1 MCTFDVGGVTV
12 GSHDSGKKAGA
23 QEGGSLGAQDATR
36 APQAES
42 QGKGEPARETGKSRL
57 AVYVLL
63 ALSFAL
69 GCTEFTIIGIEPDIA
84 SSLGVELSGVGNLV
98 GYFAIAYAVCTPL
111 LAVFTGRFRRYRLML
126 VYLVIFNIGNLCTM
140 FAPVYGVLAVGR
152 ILTAAVSG
160 ALLATSLTFVPE
172 LVPGRRVASVV
183 SLIYTGFSI
192 ASVLGVPAGKLICG
206 AFGWNITFGVAAG
219 LAFLVSVALVVCMP
233 RTGATDEPSTPA
245 DQLVLVTDG
254 RVIAG
259 MLIFVFGAG
268 GTYAFYTYVTP
279 VLQDVMGLS
288 SQAAST
294 MLVVYGLACVA
305 SNLLSGWV
313 AQRFGVVGLVGS
325 CLIQAVLL
333 ALLFFTTG
341 SLVPGLINVALIGV
355 GMYVVNS
362 PGQMHF
368 LNIAQR
374 DYPKALTMAA
384 SVQPMSFNIGI
395 AVGSFVGGTVVA
407 GPGLVY
413 IGFAGAVLS
422 VVGAVCAWLAAHLK
436 GRARK

>member
-1 MCTFDVGGVTV
+1 MGL
-12 GSHDSGKKAGA
+12 GKKGEVAATDAEDRAVAGGAVASVKDAGA
-23 QEGGSLGAQDATR
+23 TDVEQ
-36 APQAES
+36 P
-42 QGKGEPARETGKSRL
+42 RETGRSRV
-57 AVYVLL
+57 AVFVLL

-84 SSLGVELSGVGNLV
+84 TSLGADLSLVGNLV
-98 GYFAIAYAVCTPL
+98 GYFAIVYAVCTPL

-126 VYLVIFNIGNLCTM
+126 VYLVVFNVGNLCTM
-140 FAPVYGVLAVGR
+140 LAPSYAVLAVGR
-152 ILTAAVSG
+152 VLTAAVSG

-172 LVPGRRVASVV
+172 LVPSRRVAPVV
-183 SLIYTGFSI
+183 SLVYTGFSI

-206 AFGWNITFGVAAG
+206 AFGWNVAFGVAAG
-219 LAFLVSVALVVCMP
+219 LAVAVSVALVVFMP

-268 GTYAFYTYVTP
+268 GTYVFYTYVTP

-288 SQAAST
+288 TEAAST
-294 MLVVYGLACVA
+294 VLMVYGGACVA

-313 AQRFGVVGLVGS
+313 AQRFGVAGLVGS

-333 ALLFFTTG
+333 VLLYFATG
-341 SLVPGLINVALIGV
+341 SLVAGIVDILLIGV
-355 GMYVVNS
+355 GMYVVNA

-374 DYPKALTMAA
+374 DYPRALTMAT

-395 AVGSFVGGTVVA
+395 ALGSFVGGVVVA
-407 GPGLVY
+407 GPGLAY
-413 IGFAGAVLS
+413 LGFAGAVLS
-422 VVGAVCAWLAAHLK
+422 VVGAVFAWLAAHLK
-436 GRARK
+436 GRARRK

>member
-1 MCTFDVGGVTV
+1 M
-12 GSHDSGKKAGA
+12 GSDRCDDMAGKVAVEGSATQNQPAATKGA
-23 QEGGSLGAQDATR
+23 A
-36 APQAES
+36 
-42 QGKGEPARETGKSRL
+42 ARETGRSRL
-57 AVYVLL
+57 AVLVLL

-84 SSLGVELSGVGNLV
+84 SSLGCDLALVGNLV

-111 LAVFTGRFRRYRLML
+111 LAVFTGRFRRYQLML
-126 VYLVIFNIGNLCTM
+126 VYLVVFNIGNLCTM
-140 FAPVYGVLAVGR
+140 LAPNYAVLVVGR
-152 ILTAAVSG
+152 MLTAAVSG

-172 LVPGRRVASVV
+172 LVPERRVAKVV

-192 ASVLGVPAGKLICG
+192 ASVLGVPAGKLICS
-206 AFGWNITFGVAAG
+206 ALGWNVTFGVAAG
-219 LAFLVSVALVVCMP
+219 LALLVSVALVACMP
-233 RTGATDEPSTPA
+233 RTGATDEPSTPR

-254 RVIAG
+254 RVLAG

-268 GTYAFYTYVTP
+268 GTYVFYTYVTS

-288 SQAAST
+288 AQFASSV
-294 MLVVYGLACVA
+294 LVAYGFACVV

-333 ALLFFTTG
+333 ALLALTTNN
-341 SLVPGLINVALIGV
+341 LVAGLVNVVLIGV

-374 DYPKALTMAA
+374 DYPRALTMAA

-395 AVGSFVGGTVVA
+395 AAGSFVGGVVVA
-407 GPGLVY
+407 GPGLTWLGY
-413 IGFAGAVLS
+413 AGAVMC
-422 VVGAVCAWLAAHLK
+422 VAGAVFAWLAAHLK
-436 GRARK
+436 GKAKRAA

>member
-1 MCTFDVGGVTV
+1 MGLDRKSEEEGALTGASGG
-12 GSHDSGKKAGA
+12 
-23 QEGGSLGAQDATR
+23 
-36 APQAES
+36 QARET
-42 QGKGEPARETGKSRL
+42 QACEKPACETGKSRV

-84 SSLGVELSGVGNLV
+84 SSLGVDLSLVGNLV

-111 LAVFTGRFRRYRLML
+111 LAVFTGRFRRYQLML
-126 VYLVIFNIGNLCTM
+126 VYLVVFNVGNLCTM
-140 FAPVYGVLAVGR
+140 LAPSYAVLAVGR
-152 ILTAAVSG
+152 MLTAAVSG

-172 LVPGRRVASVV
+172 LVPDRRVAPVV

-206 AFGWNITFGVAAG
+206 MFGWNVTFGVAAG
-219 LAFLVSVALVVCMP
+219 LAVVVSVALVACMP

-245 DQLVLVTDG
+245 DQLVLITDG

-268 GTYAFYTYVTP
+268 GTYVFYTYVTP

-288 SQAAST
+288 SQMAST
-294 MLVVYGLACVA
+294 VLMAYGFACVV

-313 AQRFGVVGLVGS
+313 AQRFGVIGLAGS

-341 SLVPGLINVALIGV
+341 NLVAGLVNVLLIGV

-374 DYPKALTMAA
+374 DYPRALTMAA

-395 AVGSFVGGTVVA
+395 AAGSFVGGVVVA
-407 GPGLVY
+407 GPGLAY
-413 IGFAGAVLS
+413 LGLAGAVMCLA
-422 VVGAVCAWLAAHLK
+422 GAVFAWLAAHLK
-436 GRARK
+436 GRARRGE

>member
-1 MCTFDVGGVTV
+1 MGLDRKSEEEDALTGASGGQVRET
-12 GSHDSGKKAGA
+12 
-23 QEGGSLGAQDATR
+23 
-36 APQAES
+36 QACEKS
-42 QGKGEPARETGKSRL
+42 ARETGRSRV

-84 SSLGVELSGVGNLV
+84 SSLGVDLSLVGNLV

-111 LAVFTGRFRRYRLML
+111 LAVFTGRFRRYQLML
-126 VYLVIFNIGNLCTM
+126 VYLVVFNVGNLCTM
-140 FAPVYGVLAVGR
+140 LAPSYAVLAVGR
-152 ILTAAVSG
+152 MLTAAVSG

-172 LVPGRRVASVV
+172 LVPDRRVAPVV

-206 AFGWNITFGVAAG
+206 MFGWNVTFGVAAG
-219 LAFLVSVALVVCMP
+219 LAVVVSVALVACMP

-245 DQLVLVTDG
+245 DQLVLIADG

-268 GTYAFYTYVTP
+268 GTYVFYTYVTP

-288 SQAAST
+288 SQMAST
-294 MLVVYGLACVA
+294 VLMAYGFACVV

-313 AQRFGVVGLVGS
+313 AQRFGVIGLAGS

-341 SLVPGLINVALIGV
+341 NLVAGLVNVLLIGV

-374 DYPKALTMAA
+374 DYPRALTMAA

-395 AVGSFVGGTVVA
+395 AAGSFVGGVVVA
-407 GPGLVY
+407 GPGLAY
-413 IGFAGAVLS
+413 LGFAGAVMCLA
-422 VVGAVCAWLAAHLK
+422 GAVFAWLAAHLK
-436 GRARK
+436 GRTRK

>member
-1 MCTFDVGGVTV
+1 MGL
-12 GSHDSGKKAGA
+12 GKKVEAEGAGVVR
-23 QEGGSLGAQDATR
+23 EH
-36 APQAES
+36 
-42 QGKGEPARETGKSRL
+42 ETGKARV

-69 GCTEFTIIGIEPDIA
+69 GCMEFTIIGIEPDIA
-84 SSLGVELSGVGNLV
+84 GSLGVDLSLVGNLV

-111 LAVFTGRFRRYRLML
+111 LAVFTGRFRRYQLML
-126 VYLVIFNIGNLCTM
+126 VYLVIFNLGNICT
-140 FAPVYGVLAVGR
+140 VLAPSYEVLTAGR

-172 LVPGRRVASVV
+172 LVPASRVAPVV

-192 ASVLGVPAGKLICG
+192 ASVLGVPAGKVICG
-206 AFGWNITFGVAAG
+206 MFGWNVTFGVAAG
-219 LAFLVSVALVVCMP
+219 LAVVVSVLLVACMP

-245 DQLVLVTDG
+245 DQLVLLTDG
-254 RVIAG
+254 RIIAC
-259 MLIFVFGAG
+259 MLVFVFGAG
-268 GTYAFYTYVTP
+268 GTYVFYTYVTP

-288 SQAAST
+288 SELAST
-294 MLVVYGLACVA
+294 VLMAYGFTCVL
-305 SNLLSGWV
+305 SNLLSGVV
-313 AQRFGVVGLVGS
+313 AQRFGVVGLAGS

-341 SLVPGLINVALIGV
+341 NFVAGLVNILLIGV
-355 GMYVVNS
+355 GMYVVNA

-374 DYPKALTMAA
+374 DYPKALTMAT

-395 AVGSFVGGTVVA
+395 AVGSFVGGVMVA
-407 GPGLVY
+407 GPGLSY
-413 IGFAGAVLS
+413 LGFAGAALS
-422 VVGAVCAWLAAHLK
+422 VVGAACAWLAAHLK
-436 GRARK
+436 GRPGQAARP

>member
-1 MCTFDVGGVTV
+1 M
-12 GSHDSGKKAGA
+12 GSHDGGKKASAKTSGGLEA
-23 QEGGSLGAQDATR
+23 QAC
-36 APQAES
+36 PQEAH
-42 QGKGEPARETGKSRL
+42 ETGRSRI

-111 LAVFTGRFRRYRLML
+111 LAVFTGRFRRYQLML
-126 VYLVIFNIGNLCTM
+126 VYLVIFNVGNFCTVL
-140 FAPVYGVLAVGR
+140 APSYAVLAVGR

-172 LVPGRRVASVV
+172 LVPERRVAPVV

-206 AFGWNITFGVAAG
+206 VLGWNVTFGVAAG
-219 LAFLVSVALVVCMP
+219 IALAVSAALVACMP
-233 RTGATDEPSTPA
+233 RTGATDEPSTPR

-279 VLQDVMGLS
+279 VLQDVMGLT

-294 MLVVYGLACVA
+294 VLVVYGLACVA

-325 CLIQAVLL
+325 CLVQAVLL
-333 ALLFFTTG
+333 ALLCFTTG
-341 SLVPGLINVALIGV
+341 SLVAGLINVILIGV

-374 DYPKALTMAA
+374 DYPRALTMAA

-395 AVGSFVGGTVVA
+395 AVGSFVGGMVVA
-407 GPGLVY
+407 GPGLAF
-413 IGFAGAVLS
+413 IGFAGAALS

-436 GRARK
+436 GRKRK

>member
-1 MCTFDVGGVTV
+1 MGLGKKGEVAATDAEDRAVAGGAVASVKDVGAKDAGV
-12 GSHDSGKKAGA
+12 
-23 QEGGSLGAQDATR
+23 
-36 APQAES
+36 AEVE
-42 QGKGEPARETGKSRL
+42 QPRETGRSRV
-57 AVYVLL
+57 AVFVLL

-84 SSLGVELSGVGNLV
+84 TSLGADLSLVGNLV
-98 GYFAIAYAVCTPL
+98 GYFAIVYAVCTPL
-111 LAVFTGRFRRYRLML
+111 LAVFTGRFRRYWLML
-126 VYLVIFNIGNLCTM
+126 VYLVVFNVGNLCTM
-140 FAPVYGVLAVGR
+140 LAPSYAVLAVGR
-152 ILTAAVSG
+152 VLTAAVSG

-172 LVPGRRVASVV
+172 LVPSRRVAPVV
-183 SLIYTGFSI
+183 SLVYTGFSI

-206 AFGWNITFGVAAG
+206 AFGWNVAFGVAAG
-219 LAFLVSVALVVCMP
+219 LAVAVSVALVVFMP

-268 GTYAFYTYVTP
+268 GTYVFYTYVTP

-288 SQAAST
+288 TEAAST
-294 MLVVYGLACVA
+294 VLMVYGGACVA

-313 AQRFGVVGLVGS
+313 AQRFGVAGLVGS

-333 ALLFFTTG
+333 VLLYFATG
-341 SLVPGLINVALIGV
+341 SLVAGIVDILLIGV
-355 GMYVVNS
+355 GMYVVNA

-374 DYPKALTMAA
+374 DYPRALTMAT

-395 AVGSFVGGTVVA
+395 ALGSFVGGVVVA
-407 GPGLVY
+407 GPGLAY
-413 IGFAGAVLS
+413 LGFAGAVLS
-422 VVGAVCAWLAAHLK
+422 VVGAVFAWLAAHLK
-436 GRARK
+436 GRARRK

>member
-1 MCTFDVGGVTV
+1 MGLDRK
-12 GSHDSGKKAGA
+12 SEDAGA
-23 QEGGSLGAQDATR
+23 LTDASGG
-36 APQAES
+36 QARET
-42 QGKGEPARETGKSRL
+42 QTRETGKSRV

-84 SSLGVELSGVGNLV
+84 SSLGVDLSLVGNLV

-111 LAVFTGRFRRYRLML
+111 LAVFTGRFRRYQLML
-126 VYLVIFNIGNLCTM
+126 VYLVVFNVGNLCTM
-140 FAPVYGVLAVGR
+140 LAPSYAVLAVGR
-152 ILTAAVSG
+152 MLTAAVSG

-172 LVPGRRVASVV
+172 LVPDRRVAPVV

-206 AFGWNITFGVAAG
+206 AFGWNVTFGVAAG
-219 LAFLVSVALVVCMP
+219 LAVVVSVALVACMP

-245 DQLVLVTDG
+245 DQLVLIADG

-268 GTYAFYTYVTP
+268 GTYVFYTYVTP

-288 SQAAST
+288 SQMAST
-294 MLVVYGLACVA
+294 VLMAYGFACVV

-313 AQRFGVVGLVGS
+313 AQRFGVIGLAGS

-341 SLVPGLINVALIGV
+341 NLVAGLVNVLLIGV

-374 DYPKALTMAA
+374 DYPRALTMAA

-395 AVGSFVGGTVVA
+395 AAGSFVGGVVVA
-407 GPGLVY
+407 GPGLACL
-413 IGFAGAVLS
+413 GFAGAVMCLA
-422 VVGAVCAWLAAHLK
+422 GAVFAWLAAHLK
-436 GRARK
+436 GRTRK

>member
-1 MCTFDVGGVTV
+1 M
-12 GSHDSGKKAGA
+12 
-23 QEGGSLGAQDATR
+23 
-36 APQAES
+36 QACE
-42 QGKGEPARETGKSRL
+42 KPARETGKSRV

-84 SSLGVELSGVGNLV
+84 SSLGVDLSLVGNLV

-111 LAVFTGRFRRYRLML
+111 LAVFTGRFRRYQLML
-126 VYLVIFNIGNLCTM
+126 VYLVVFNIGNLCTM
-140 FAPVYGVLAVGR
+140 LAPSYAVLAVGR
-152 ILTAAVSG
+152 MLTAAVSG

-172 LVPGRRVASVV
+172 LVPDRRVAPVV

-206 AFGWNITFGVAAG
+206 AFGWNVTFGVAAG
-219 LAFLVSVALVVCMP
+219 LAVVVSVALVVCMP

-245 DQLVLVTDG
+245 DQLVLIADG

-268 GTYAFYTYVTP
+268 GTYVFYTYVTP

-294 MLVVYGLACVA
+294 VLMAYGFACVV

-313 AQRFGVVGLVGS
+313 AQRFGVIGLAGS

-341 SLVPGLINVALIGV
+341 NLVVGLVNVLLIGV

-374 DYPKALTMAA
+374 DYPRALTMAA

-395 AVGSFVGGTVVA
+395 AAGSFVGGVVVA
-407 GPGLVY
+407 GPGLAY
-413 IGFAGAVLS
+413 LGFAGAVMCLA
-422 VVGAVCAWLAAHLK
+422 GAVFAWLAAHLK

>member
-1 MCTFDVGGVTV
+1 MGL
-12 GSHDSGKKAGA
+12 GKKGEVAATDAEDRAVAGGAVASVKDAGA
-23 QEGGSLGAQDATR
+23 TDVEQ
-36 APQAES
+36 P
-42 QGKGEPARETGKSRL
+42 RETGRSRV
-57 AVYVLL
+57 AVFVLL

-84 SSLGVELSGVGNLV
+84 TSLGADLSLVGNLV
-98 GYFAIAYAVCTPL
+98 GYFAIVYAVCTPL

-126 VYLVIFNIGNLCTM
+126 VYLVVFNVGNLCTM
-140 FAPVYGVLAVGR
+140 LAPSYAVLAVGR
-152 ILTAAVSG
+152 VLTAAVSG

-172 LVPGRRVASVV
+172 LVPSRRVAPVV

-206 AFGWNITFGVAAG
+206 AFGWNVAFGVAAG
-219 LAFLVSVALVVCMP
+219 LAVAVSVALVVFMP

-268 GTYAFYTYVTP
+268 GTYVFYTYVTP

-288 SQAAST
+288 TEVAST
-294 MLVVYGLACVA
+294 VLMVYGGACVA

-313 AQRFGVVGLVGS
+313 AQRFGVAGLVGS

-333 ALLFFTTG
+333 VLLYFATG
-341 SLVPGLINVALIGV
+341 SLVAGIVDILLIGV
-355 GMYVVNS
+355 GMYVVNA

-374 DYPKALTMAA
+374 DYPRALTMAT

-395 AVGSFVGGTVVA
+395 ALGSFVGGVVVA
-407 GPGLVY
+407 GPGLAY
-413 IGFAGAVLS
+413 LGFAGAVLS
-422 VVGAVCAWLAAHLK
+422 VVGAVFAWLAAHLK
-436 GRARK
+436 GRARRK

>member
-1 MCTFDVGGVTV
+1 MSLD
-12 GSHDSGKKAGA
+12 KKGESATGAGA
-23 QEGGSLGAQDATR
+23 SGEG
-36 APQAES
+36 
-42 QGKGEPARETGKSRL
+42 ARETGKSRV

-84 SSLGVELSGVGNLV
+84 SSLGVDLSLVGNLV

-111 LAVFTGRFRRYRLML
+111 LAVFTGRFRRYQLML
-126 VYLVIFNIGNLCTM
+126 VYLVVFNVGNLCTM
-140 FAPVYGVLAVGR
+140 LAPSYEVLAVGR
-152 ILTAAVSG
+152 MLTAAVSG

-172 LVPGRRVASVV
+172 LVPERRVAPVV

-206 AFGWNITFGVAAG
+206 VLGWNVTFGVAAG
-219 LAFLVSVALVVCMP
+219 LAVVVSVALVACMP
-233 RTGATDEPSTPA
+233 RTGATDGPSTPA
-245 DQLVLVTDG
+245 DQLVLITDG

-268 GTYAFYTYVTP
+268 GTYVFYTYVTP
-279 VLQDVMGLS
+279 VLQDVIGLS
-288 SQAAST
+288 SEMAST
-294 MLVVYGLACVA
+294 VLMAYGFACVV

-313 AQRFGVVGLVGS
+313 AQRFGVIGLAGS

-341 SLVPGLINVALIGV
+341 NFVAGLVNVLLIGV

-368 LNIAQR
+368 LNIAQH
-374 DYPKALTMAA
+374 DYPRALTMAA

-395 AVGSFVGGTVVA
+395 AAGSFVGGVVVA
-407 GPGLVY
+407 GPGLAY
-413 IGFAGAVLS
+413 LGFAGAVMCLA
-422 VVGAVCAWLAAHLK
+422 GAVFAWLAAHLK
-436 GRARK
+436 GRAKKGE

>member
-1 MCTFDVGGVTV
+1 MGL
-12 GSHDSGKKAGA
+12 GKKGEVAATDAEDRAVAGGAVASAKDAGA
-23 QEGGSLGAQDATR
+23 TDVEQ
-36 APQAES
+36 P
-42 QGKGEPARETGKSRL
+42 RETGRSRV
-57 AVYVLL
+57 AVFVLL

-84 SSLGVELSGVGNLV
+84 TSLGADLSLVGNLV
-98 GYFAIAYAVCTPL
+98 GYFAIVYAVCTPL
-111 LAVFTGRFRRYRLML
+111 LAVFTGRFRRYWLML
-126 VYLVIFNIGNLCTM
+126 VYLVVFNVGNLCTM
-140 FAPVYGVLAVGR
+140 LAPSYAVLAVGR
-152 ILTAAVSG
+152 VLTAAVSG

-172 LVPGRRVASVV
+172 LVPSRRVAPVV
-183 SLIYTGFSI
+183 SLVYTGFSI

-206 AFGWNITFGVAAG
+206 AFGWNVAFGVAAG
-219 LAFLVSVALVVCMP
+219 LAVAVSVALVVFMP

-268 GTYAFYTYVTP
+268 GTYVFYTYVTP

-288 SQAAST
+288 TEAAST
-294 MLVVYGLACVA
+294 VLMVYGGACVA

-313 AQRFGVVGLVGS
+313 AQRFGVAGLVGS

-333 ALLFFTTG
+333 VLLYFATG
-341 SLVPGLINVALIGV
+341 SLVAGIVDILLIGV
-355 GMYVVNS
+355 GMYVVNA

-374 DYPKALTMAA
+374 DYPRALTMAT

-395 AVGSFVGGTVVA
+395 ALGSFVGGVVVA
-407 GPGLVY
+407 GPGLAY
-413 IGFAGAVLS
+413 LGFAGAVLS
-422 VVGAVCAWLAAHLK
+422 VVGAVFAWLAAHLK
-436 GRARK
+436 GRARRK